1 MTKITRDISISI
13 RNRKRS
19 VSLSGHKGWPSKL
32 IHPYHLLNITGRESV
47 VKTPAILIC
56 IPNKAKTSPLKF
68 GDIQMKLCC
77 DNQSALHI
85 ASNLVF
91 HERNKHI
98 DIDCHFVR
106 EKILSREIVTECVS
120 SNDQVAD
127 IFTKPLRGHR
137 GHYICCKLGVFIY
150 LLQLEG

>member
-1 MTKITRDISISI
+1 MFLLEEI
-13 RNRKRS
+13 
-19 VSLSGHKGWPSKL
+19 LSRGKVKSKMLLQGPVHKLNTELSAMAMATATCEVIWIKQ
-32 IHPYHLLNITGRESV
+32 LLQEF
-47 VKTPAILIC
+47 
-56 IPNKAKTSPLKF
+56 KF

-137 GHYICCKLGVFIY
+137 VHYICCKLGVFIY

>member
-1 MTKITRDISISI
+1 MFLLEEI
-13 RNRKRS
+13 
-19 VSLSGHKGWPSKL
+19 LSRGKVKSKMLLQGPVHK
-32 IHPYHLLNITGRESV
+32 LNTELWAMAMATATCEV
-47 VKTPAILIC
+47 IC
-56 IPNKAKTSPLKF
+56 IKQLLQELKF

-85 ASNLVF
+85 APNLVF